1 MTSKFLSIGECM
13 VEMTPTP
20 DGTYAMGFAGDTLN
34 TAWYAR
40 RTFPANWQI
49 SYLTAVGKD
58 QVSSQML
65 DFLTAS
71 GIGTEHVRSLNDRTV
86 GLYMIQLS
94 EGERSFAYWRSNSA
108 ARCLAA
114 DPAHLES
121 ALSSADVVYFSG
133 ITLAIL
139 QNQDR
144 QRFFSAIVRAKSGG
158 ARIAFD
164 TNLRPKLW
172 PDLETMRKVTMEA
185 AALADIILPSFEDE
199 ERYFG
204 DSDPTVTAQR
214 YRAAGT
220 PLVIVKNGPEDV
232 LCASSAGIE
241 THAVLPAKA
250 IVDTTAAG
258 DSFNSGFFASHFQ
271 GGSLADSV
279 LAGSQLASAVIGN
292 RGALI
297 EGLELARA

>member
-20 DGTYAMGFAGDTLN
+20 EGTYAMGFAGDTLN

-40 RTFPANWQI
+40 RSFPASWQI

-58 QVSSQML
+58 QTSARML

-71 GIGTEHVRSLNDRTV
+71 GIGTEHIRSLSDRTV
-86 GLYMIQLS
+86 GLYMIHLN

-114 DPAHLES
+114 DPAHLEG
-121 ALSSADVVYFSG
+121 ALSSAEVIYFSG

-139 QNQDR
+139 QNEDR
-144 QRFFSAIVRAKSGG
+144 QRFFSAIVRAKSRG
-158 ARIAFD
+158 AQIAFD

-172 PDLETMRKVTMEA
+172 PDLDTMRKETMEV

-204 DSDPTVTAQR
+204 DADPKVTAQR

-232 LCASSAGIE
+232 LCASNDGKE
-241 THAVLPAKA
+241 THAVLPVKA

-271 GGSLADSV
+271 GGSLAESV
-279 LAGSQLASAVIGN
+279 LAGSRLASAVIGN

-297 EGLELARA
+297 EGLEFST